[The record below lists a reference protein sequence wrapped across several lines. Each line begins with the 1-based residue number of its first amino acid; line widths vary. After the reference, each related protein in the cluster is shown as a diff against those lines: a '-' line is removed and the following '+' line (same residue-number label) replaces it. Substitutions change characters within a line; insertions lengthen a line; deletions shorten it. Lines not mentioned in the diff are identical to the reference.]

1 MKEKILKKILICL
14 ISFLFVSAAFV
25 SGAIFLSGCN
35 DSSLSIENPSEDPNY
50 DDNENQE
57 EETGDLV
64 ITKPIGKYFVSV
76 SFNKSTTDTVSNMPL
91 TASNSSDLI
100 AITPEGLWVLR
111 VTFYW
116 N

>member
-1 MKEKILKKILICL
+1 MKKFLICL

-25 SGAIFLSGCN
+25 SGAIFLSGCY
-35 DSSLSIENPSEDPNY
+35 DSSLSIENPSEDPNFD

-57 EETGDLV
+57 GETGDLV

-76 SFNKSTTDTVSNMPL
+76 SFNKNTTDTVSNMPR

-100 AITPEGLWVLR
+100 ATTPEGFWVLR